1 MMQNPAPRT
10 GKVAHS
16 LLGCVRAAEAWQVIS
31 HSPLLWLYWSC
42 VQERLMLLALFS
54 LGLHNIQWAEAAV
67 ASLPGNENWG
77 QSPWTAMPQERAS
90 PSQDVGSSLWAMKDS
105 SHLDTFLALQ
115 AWCQVQK
122 RSCFCYA
129 LCSKATPEPRAG
141 VSEDRE
147 MLFAALIQMC
157 W

>member
-67 ASLPGNENWG
+67 ASLPGNEN
-77 QSPWTAMPQERAS
+77 
-90 PSQDVGSSLWAMKDS
+90 
-105 SHLDTFLALQ
+105 
-115 AWCQVQK
+115 
-122 RSCFCYA
+122 
-129 LCSKATPEPRAG
+129 
-141 VSEDRE
+141 
-147 MLFAALIQMC
+147 
-157 W
+157 